1 MQNIENKEY
10 YTLLGLTKQER
21 NDIII
26 IYETIRNRKWKVR
39 EHEEKSLCSCGKH
52 SVLYITAVKN
62 SRK

>member
-26 IYETIRNRKWKVR
+26 IYETIRN
-39 EHEEKSLCSCGKH
+39 KSE
-52 SVLYITAVKN
+52 
-62 SRK
+62 R

>member
-26 IYETIRNRKWKVR
+26 IYETVRNKK
-39 EHEEKSLCSCGKH
+39 
-52 SVLYITAVKN
+52 
-62 SRK
+62 